1 MESSPVNVPQET
13 IEQAFRR
20 LYIARFVERG
30 FTAEDGAASFDA
42 ADFSEIDDMTPEE
55 AADHEIS
62 YMDDDGDE

>member
-1 MESSPVNVPQET
+1 MESSSVNVPHET

-30 FTAEDGAASFDA
+30 LTTEDGAASFDA

-55 AADHEIS
+55 AADSEMS
-62 YMDDDGDE
+62 YMDDDCDE